1 MFDINNLS
9 LFILSVF
16 LLSVTPGPDMA
27 YVVGQSIANGRRAGV
42 ISAAGVALGSCAHA
56 LASVVG
62 LTALIAASPLMFTLV
77 KYIGALYLIYLGGN
91 LIWGR
96 FGTARAEMGN
106 DADVRKGA
114 SLYDLLSKGFLTT
127 LMNPKVLLFFI
138 SFFPQFVAPGGEHH
152 TASFLVLGLT
162 YALVAF
168 LTDMAFAILAG
179 SAVGSISGNRS
190 LQKLMDRA
198 VGGVFVALGIRLALI
213 RP

>member
-27 YVVGQSIANGRRAGV
+27 YVVGQSIANARRAGV
-42 ISAAGVALGSCAHA
+42 ISAAGVALGSFSHA

-77 KYIGALYLIYLGGN
+77 KYIGALYLIYLGGS
-91 LIWGR
+91 LILGTFGR
-96 FGTARAEMGN
+96 ARSETGN
-106 DADVRKGA
+106 DADVKKDA
-114 SLYDLLSKGFLTT
+114 SPYDLLSKGFVTT
-127 LMNPKVLLFFI
+127 LMNPKVLLFFV
-138 SFFPQFVAPGGEHH
+138 SFFPQFVTPGGEHH
-152 TASFLVLGLT
+152 TVSLLVLGLT

-168 LTDMAFAILAG
+168 LTDVAFAILAG
-179 SAVGSISGNRS
+179 SAVGSITGNRS
-190 LQKLMDRA
+190 LQKLMDRV
-198 VGGVFVALGIRLALI
+198 VGGVFIALGIRLALI

>member
-91 LIWGR
+91 LIWGT

-106 DADVRKGA
+106 DADVPEAAVHSRTVVGHEPPIKA
-114 SLYDLLSKGFLTT
+114 RQNQARESSL
-127 LMNPKVLLFFI
+127 
-138 SFFPQFVAPGGEHH
+138 H
-152 TASFLVLGLT
+152 TMWLET
-162 YALVAF
+162 
-168 LTDMAFAILAG
+168 G
-179 SAVGSISGNRS
+179 S
-190 LQKLMDRA
+190 
-198 VGGVFVALGIRLALI
+198 
-213 RP
+213 